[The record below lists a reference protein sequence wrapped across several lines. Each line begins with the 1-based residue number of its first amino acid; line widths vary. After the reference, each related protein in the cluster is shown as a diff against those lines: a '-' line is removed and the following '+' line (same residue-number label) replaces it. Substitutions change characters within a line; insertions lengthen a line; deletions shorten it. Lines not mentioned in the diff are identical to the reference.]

1 MITRLT
7 GILESVEGGQA
18 VLALSSGEV
27 AYQVMLP
34 AYLGESLPSRV
45 GQRITLVTLQYLD
58 SPNQGASFVPRL
70 IGFAAEHDRKFF
82 ELFTTVKGIG
92 NRKALR
98 AMACEP
104 AAIASAIAS
113 KDVKA
118 LTRLPEIGKRL
129 AETIIAELSGKVD
142 AFLSPGEVSILEA
155 KLGEGAAMAADPIGA
170 DAVEALVALGESR
183 AEAEVLVARARTASQ
198 RDGRVLAT
206 IEAVLDQVFA
216 ARAR

>member
-7 GILESVEGGQA
+7 GVLESVEGGQA
-18 VLALSSGEV
+18 VLALSNGEV

-34 AYLGESLPSRV
+34 AYLGETLLPRV
-45 GQRITLVTLQYLD
+45 GQRVSLVTLQYLD
-58 SPNQGASFVPRL
+58 SPNQGASFVPRV

-129 AETIIAELSGKVD
+129 AETIIAELSGKVES
-142 AFLSPGEVSILEA
+142 FLTPGEASILEA
-155 KLGEGAAMAADPIGA
+155 KLGEGVGVSADPIA
-170 DAVEALVALGESR
+170 SDAVEALVALGEAR
-183 AEAEVLVARARTASQ
+183 AEAEVLVSRARSASQ
-198 RDGRVLAT
+198 REGRVLAT

-216 ARAR
+216 SRAR